1 MIMRSSLYI
10 LLILILVSCS
20 HVDNAQSSKGRRT
33 APITNQQHHEK
44 KQIDISVHDPQKG
57 INAYEA
63 ERGKHPHDQ
72 TLTREYMKDLEDL
85 RVSADRALENGNL
98 AQAGRIYSVLLR
110 KYQDFPKHLS
120 FSRAYLNTKLAYCKT
135 MLSRKGFEEYRKGN
149 LKGAIGHWQGYLS
162 IDPNNPDIK
171 KAVQTASV
179 QQKNLGQKR

>member
-1 MIMRSSLYI
+1 MIIRSSLYI

-20 HVDNAQSSKGRRT
+20 HVNNAPSSKGRGT
-33 APITNQQHHEK
+33 APIKNQGHHEK

-57 INAYEA
+57 IDAYGA

-72 TLTREYMKDLEDL
+72 ALTRNYIKDLEDL
-85 RVSADRALENGNL
+85 RVSADRASENGNL
-98 AQAGRIYSVLLR
+98 AQAGRIYSVLLKNYR
-110 KYQDFPKHLS
+110 EFPKRLS
-120 FSRAYLNTKLAYCKT
+120 FGQDYLNTKLAYCKT

-149 LKGAIGHWQGYLS
+149 LNGAIGHWQGYLS

-179 QQKNLGQKR
+179 QQKNLEQKR